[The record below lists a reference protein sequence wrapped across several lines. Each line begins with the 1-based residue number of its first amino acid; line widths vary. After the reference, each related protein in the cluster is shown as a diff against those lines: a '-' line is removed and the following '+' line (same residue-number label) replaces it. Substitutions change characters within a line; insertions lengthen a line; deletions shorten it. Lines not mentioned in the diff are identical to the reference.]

1 MSDLDPRT
9 AALEA
14 QLDRLDDAASDG
26 AQVAE
31 GSRPPDRGTFDPAT
45 DGYGFHLDDDPDQ
58 AVDVLADPVEDHE
71 GADGADVV
79 DELVAA
85 FNARDLEDLVALVA
99 TDGEAPG
106 LLGYDRANLPEAVTD
121 LWHRRPTVV
130 VTRGELAEDGGP
142 CGVLWE
148 HDGSDWW
155 RLALVSV
162 DDIRDGCVGV
172 LEFADDPDLVERVV
186 TEKPD
191 EELVEGARWQEWDE
205 GSGS

>member
-14 QLDRLDDAASDG
+14 QLDRLDDAASAG
-26 AQVAE
+26 APPADESQ
-31 GSRPPDRGTFDPAT
+31 PPDHGTFDPDA
-45 DGYGFHLDDDPDQ
+45 DGFGFHLDEDPDR
-58 AVDVLADPVEDHE
+58 AVDVLADDVEDHE
-71 GADGADVV
+71 SADGTDVV

-85 FNARDLEDLVALVA
+85 FNARDLEDLVELVA
-99 TDGEAPG
+99 SDGEAPG
-106 LLGYDRANLPEAVTD
+106 LLGYDRANLPEAVAD
-121 LWHRRPTVV
+121 LWNRRPTVV

-148 HDGSDWW
+148 HDGTDWW

-172 LEFADDPDLVERVV
+172 LEFADDPDLVERVA

-191 EELVEGARWQEWDE
+191 EELVQGARWQEWDE